1 MSPLEPFK
9 VGKPLM
15 ENLFTLEECG
25 IMGNLVV
32 VKFNHPIKLFTF
44 HMVEK
49 STRTNKDMKYWFL
62 RTGMY
67 DIKDKFQSSVDIN

>member
-1 MSPLEPFK
+1 MFHLEQFK

-25 IMGNLVV
+25 TMENLVV
-32 VKFNHPIKLFTF
+32 VKFNHPIKLFIF

-49 STRTNKDMKYWFL
+49 STHTSKDMKYWFSE
-62 RTGMY
+62 TGIY
-67 DIKDKFQSSVDIN
+67 STTR